1 MDADKAWDLEQQCTE
16 ILNRLGIKE
25 DEIDSMRKNPLR
37 DDH

>member
-1 MDADKAWDLEQQCTE
+1 LRKTVK
-16 ILNRLGIKE
+16 IKE